1 MDEGQ
6 GFAEV
11 TPVAGATP
19 AAAASTPAAVT
30 PAAAEGTTPATPA
43 AAATTPPAAEGTTP
57 AAAAPPV
64 RPDYIPEAFWD
75 AEKGTPKLEDIGA
88 KLKTVAE
95 REAAAALVADWDKFE
110 LKTDIKDIA
119 GNAIT
124 IDRDNPL
131 VKALGGIAKERGW
144 GPEDVNPLIDTIVTA
159 QKAAV
164 EAEKREFES
173 LGDQRFAR
181 RDAVLARGAAL
192 LGEGG
197 DTKIKGI
204 VSLISTAEQFK
215 IFEQFIN
222 AAAGPRAAEP
232 RPGGEAPSNLE
243 ILYPDDIKKRA

>member
-1 MDEGQ
+1 VDEGQ
-6 GFAEV
+6 GFQEV
-11 TPVAGATP
+11 SPAAGATP
-19 AAAASTPAAVT
+19 AAATPAASTPAATPATTDTAT
-30 PAAAEGTTPATPA
+30 PAAGATPA
-43 AAATTPPAAEGTTP
+43 AADAGTPPAAATP
-57 AAAAPPV
+57 TV

-75 AEKGTPKLEDIGA
+75 AEKGAPKLEDIGA
-88 KLKTVAE
+88 KLKTVAD

-110 LKTDIKDIA
+110 LKTEIKDIA

-197 DTKIKGI
+197 DAKIKGI

-215 IFEQFIN
+215 IFEQFVN

-232 RPGGEAPSNLE
+232 RPGGTPLSNLE
-243 ILYPDDIKKRA
+243 VLYPDDVKKRA

>member
-1 MDEGQ
+1 VADGEG
-6 GFAEV
+6 FSEV
-11 TPVAGATP
+11 TPAAGATP
-19 AAAASTPAAVT
+19 AAAATP
-30 PAAAEGTTPATPA
+30 PAAATPAVSTEGATPPA
-43 AAATTPPAAEGTTP
+43 AAATPPAAEGTTP
-57 AAAAPPV
+57 PAAATPPV

-75 AEKGTPKLEDIGA
+75 AEKGAPKLEDIGA

-95 REAAAALVADWDKFE
+95 REAQAIQDWDKFE
-110 LKTDIKDIA
+110 LKTEIKDLQ

-144 GPEDVNPLIDTIVTA
+144 GPADVNPLIDTIVTA

-164 EAEKREFES
+164 EAEKAEFES

-197 DTKIKGI
+197 DAKIRGV

-215 IFEQFIN
+215 IFESLVN

-232 RPGGEAPSNLE
+232 RPGGQPPTSLE
-243 ILYPDDIKKRA
+243 VLYPDDVKKRA

>member
-11 TPVAGATP
+11 TPAAGATP
-19 AAAASTPAAVT
+19 AAPADVSTPAAT
-30 PAAAEGTTPATPA
+30 HAPAEGTTP
-43 AAATTPPAAEGTTP
+43 AAATTPPAAEG
-57 AAAAPPV
+57 AAAVTPPV
-64 RPDYIPEAFWD
+64 RPDYIPEAYWD
-75 AEKGTPKLEDIGA
+75 AEKGAPKLEDIGA

-95 REAAAALVADWDKFE
+95 REAAAALVADWEKFE

-119 GNAIT
+119 GNEIT

-144 GPEDVNPLIDTIVTA
+144 GPDDVNPLINTIVTA

-197 DTKIKGI
+197 DTKIKAI
-204 VSLISTAEQFK
+204 VSLISTADQFK
-215 IFEQFIN
+215 IFEQFVN

-232 RPGGEAPSNLE
+232 RPGGKAPTSLE
-243 ILYPDDIKKRA
+243 VLYPDDVKKRA

>member
-6 GFAEV
+6 GFAQV
-11 TPVAGATP
+11 TPAAGATP
-19 AAAASTPAAVT
+19 AAATPAASPT
-30 PAAAEGTTPATPA
+30 PDTATP
-43 AAATTPPAAEGTTP
+43 AEGTTP
-57 AAAAPPV
+57 AAADAGATPPADGTPPV
-64 RPDYIPEAFWD
+64 RPDYIPEAYWD
-75 AEKGTPKLEDIGA
+75 AEKGAPKLEDIGA

-110 LKTDIKDIA
+110 LKTAITDIA
-119 GNAIT
+119 GNPIT

-144 GPEDVNPLIDTIVTA
+144 GPDDVSPLIDTIVTA

-197 DTKIKGI
+197 DAKIKGI

-215 IFEQFIN
+215 IFEQFVN

-232 RPGGEAPSNLE
+232 RPGGTPPSTLE
-243 ILYPDDIKKRA
+243 VLYPDEVKKRA